1 MRISGWFGVV
11 FLAAAGGCMPDVDG
25 VGWLLGAREQLPET
39 TAGLEL
45 LARIA
50 HITDTHVLDEESP
63 ARFAGAHALTPTA
76 WRPYEAC
83 SAQLLDGVI
92 RTINRI
98 HADGREIDLLIHTGD
113 ACDNAQ
119 GNELEWFLTVLA
131 GGLLDPRSGSD
142 DRAADARP
150 EPALDP
156 HTPFVAQG
164 LYRSGLHGDQR
175 SIPWYTVLG
184 NHDVFAIGVFPIH
197 EGPDGHR
204 TAALP
209 LDCRPGLLLPVRF
222 DPVAAMAYGNVTP
235 AEPGPPP
242 LLTQPRVVVPN
253 AARAYFSKDE
263 FIAAMFTTAGG
274 PPGHGFAHAGGTSW
288 YSVSPAPGL
297 RLIGLD
303 TTDFAFVTPGLF
315 YVEGAVSFRQAEFLR
330 GALAAAE
337 AADELVIV
345 ASHHSSASVPPGFGV
360 DVDGAGLRA
369 LLSEYSNVV
378 LHLAGHRHINRVV
391 DRGGYLEIE
400 TCATLD
406 APQEG
411 RLIEI
416 WRDVTDGRILIGY
429 EMFGHLDD
437 ELPPLGDDPLRG
449 LRTAAHALAQGGK
462 AAAARQ
468 QGRAGEAAIPPEQP
482 TDRQGWFI
490 CRP

>member
-1 MRISGWFGVV
+1 MSRWFGVV
-11 FLAAAGGCMPDVDG
+11 LLATARGCMPDVAG
-25 VGWLLGAREQLPET
+25 VGWLLGAREQIPER

-45 LARIA
+45 VARIA
-50 HITDTHVLDEESP
+50 HVTDTHVLDEESP
-63 ARFAGAHALTPTA
+63 ARFAGAHVLTPTA
-76 WRPYEAC
+76 WRPQEAC

-92 RTINRI
+92 RTVNRI

-119 GNELEWFLTVLA
+119 GNELEWFLAVLD
-131 GGLLDPRSGSD
+131 GGPIDPRSGPD
-142 DRAADARP
+142 DRATDARP

-156 HTPFVAQG
+156 HAPFVAQG
-164 LYRSGLHGDQR
+164 LYRAGVQGEQR

-184 NHDVFAIGVFPIH
+184 NHDVFAVGIFPIH
-197 EGPDGHR
+197 EGADGHR

-209 LDCRPGLLLPVRF
+209 LDCRPGLFLPVRF
-222 DPVAAMAYGNVTP
+222 DPVAALAYGNVTP

-242 LLTQPRVVVPN
+242 LLTRPRAVAPK
-253 AARAYFSKDE
+253 AARAYFSKAE
-263 FIAAMFTTAGG
+263 FIAALFTTAGS
-274 PPGHGFAHAGGTSW
+274 PPGHGFANAGGASW
-288 YSVSPAPGL
+288 YSVSPATGL

-303 TTDFAFVTPGLF
+303 TTDFAYVTPGLY

-330 GALAAAE
+330 AALAAAE

-345 ASHHSSASVPPGFGV
+345 ASHHSSASLPPGFGV
-360 DVDGAGLRA
+360 EVDGAGLRA

-400 TCATLD
+400 TCSTLD

-416 WRDVTDGRILIGY
+416 WRDAADGSIVIGY
-429 EMFGHLDD
+429 EMFGHLDH
-437 ELPPLGDDPLRG
+437 ELPPLGDDPLRE
-449 LRTAAHALAQGGK
+449 LRAAAYALAQGGK
-462 AAAARQ
+462 AAARQ
-468 QGRAGEAAIPPEQP
+468 QVQSGDAAMPPEQP